1 MVELSAG
8 EILRFHQA
16 PSNIIVTSPCVF
28 QVVSPIQS
36 LPNQATDAY
45 RCMVSDGERMSLAVI
60 PGKLSAMVADETI
73 TRFTILKINKCSVSK
88 KERQGSTPMLFILI
102 QDAEILGT
110 VDEKIGNPVKLTEQD
125 DVGADSG
132 VPQSS
137 VAGPAAAE
145 SPISRPAYQP
155 QYQQPPAQQQP
166 QQSRFGGAQSS
177 FMNRV
182 DDIKPKYSGM
192 GGSAPVHTGAP
203 PSVHPISDLNPY
215 HNKWTIRAR
224 VTQKTSIKSWNKP
237 TSQGRL
243 FSVNLLDDSGEIRAT
258 TFTQQVDKLFPLLE
272 TGKVYYISNAQVRM
286 AKQQF
291 SNVNNQYELTFDDNT
306 TVELCLE
313 QANVPQ
319 EHYNFIP
326 LASLEKFEKNQVV
339 DVLCV
344 LRDAGEVAEITSRTD
359 DRKMIK
365 RELTIVD
372 KSGFQVRASLWGT
385 EAETFNVP
393 VEHVVAFK
401 GMRVGDF
408 GGRTLSLPSVGSM
421 TVNPDIPEAHALRG
435 WYDAEGR
442 HMSFQSFRGAGG
454 GAGGAGGSGGG
465 IGSAENFEAQLKTMA
480 QVGAENI
487 GARDTPEFFNLKGTI
502 AFIRANN
509 LAYPSC
515 PGENCSKKVTED
527 LSSGQWRCEK
537 CERSWPAPDYRYIF
551 SFNVSDDT
559 GQNWLQ
565 CFNEV
570 GEVLLGVTANE
581 MIELQRVN
589 EVAFGQKL
597 ADATFKEYKFRC
609 KAKSETFNEVTRVRI
624 SATNAYPIDYVAET
638 ARLSRLIDSYN

>member
-16 PSNIIVTSPCVF
+16 SGNMTVTTPYVI
-28 QVVSPIQS
+28 QVISPIQ
-36 LPNQATDAY
+36 LLRNQASDAH

-60 PGKLSAMVADETI
+60 PNKLSSKVADETI
-73 TRFTILKINKCSVSK
+73 TRFTILKVNKCSVSK
-88 KERQGSTPMLFILI
+88 KERPNETPMLFIVI
-102 QDAEILGT
+102 HDAEILGT
-110 VDEKIGNPVKLTEQD
+110 VGERIGNPAKLSEQD
-125 DVGADSG
+125 DVGAG
-132 VPQSS
+132 FGAPQSF
-137 VAGPAAAE
+137 ATGPAVAE
-145 SPISRPAYQP
+145 SPISRPAYQ
-155 QYQQPPAQQQP
+155 QQQPPPPQQQQP
-166 QQSRFGGAQSS
+166 QQQSRFGGAQSS

-306 TVELCLE
+306 IVELCLE

-319 EHYNFIP
+319 EHYDFIP
-326 LASLEKFEKNQVV
+326 LSSLEKFEKNQVV

-344 LRDAGEVAEITSRTD
+344 LKDAGDVSEITSRTD
-359 DRKMIK
+359 DRKMVK

-393 VEHVVAFK
+393 VEHVIAFK

-421 TVNPDIPEAHALRG
+421 TVNPDIPDAHTLRG

-442 HMSFQSFRGAGG
+442 HMSFQSFRGTGGG
-454 GAGGAGGSGGG
+454 GAGRSGGG
-465 IGSAENFEAQLKTMA
+465 IGSAENFESQLKTMA

-487 GARDTPEFFNLKGTI
+487 GTTDATEFFNLKGTI
-502 AFIRANN
+502 AFIRSNN

-515 PGENCSKKVTED
+515 PGENCSKKVTEG

-570 GEVLLGVTANE
+570 GEVLLGATANE

-609 KAKSETFNEVTRVRI
+609 KARSETFNEVSRVRI

>member
-1 MVELSAG
+1 MYDLSAG

-16 PSNIIVTSPCVF
+16 PGNMTVSTPYVV
-28 QVVSPIQS
+28 QVISPIQLLS
-36 LPNQATDAY
+36 NQASDAH

-60 PGKLSAMVADETI
+60 PNKLSARVADETI
-73 TRFTILKINKCSVSK
+73 TRFTVLKVKKCSVSK
-88 KERQGSTPMLFILI
+88 KERQNDTPMLFIVI
-102 QDAEILGT
+102 HDAEILGT
-110 VDEKIGNPVKLTEQD
+110 VGEKIGNPAKLTEQD
-125 DVGADSG
+125 DVAAGA
-132 VPQSS
+132 PQSF
-137 VAGPAAAE
+137 AAAPAAAE

-166 QQSRFGGAQSS
+166 QSHYGGAQSS
-177 FMNRV
+177 SSFMSRV
-182 DDIKPKYSGM
+182 DDIKPKYSAM
-192 GGSAPVHTGAP
+192 GGSAPMHTGAP

-224 VTQKTSIKSWNKP
+224 VTQKTPIKVWNKP
-237 TSQGRL
+237 SSQGRL
-243 FSVNLLDDSGEIRAT
+243 FSVTLLDDSGEIRGTA
-258 TFTQQVDKLFPLLE
+258 FTQQVDKLFPLLE
-272 TGKVYYISNAQVRM
+272 AGKVYYVSNAQVRM

-306 TVELCLE
+306 LVELCLE
-313 QANVPQ
+313 QTNVPQ
-319 EHYNFIP
+319 EHYDFIP
-326 LASLEKFEKNQVV
+326 LGGLEKFQKNQVV
-339 DVLCV
+339 DILCV
-344 LRDAGEVAEITSRTD
+344 LKDAGEVSEITMRTD
-359 DRKMIK
+359 DRKMTK
-365 RELTIVD
+365 RDLTIVD
-372 KSGFQVRASLWGT
+372 KSGFQVRAALWGT

-393 VEHVVAFK
+393 VDHVIAFK

-408 GGRTLSLPSVGSM
+408 GGRTLSLPSMGSM

-442 HMSFQSFRGAGG
+442 HMSFQSYRGTGGSGGG
-454 GAGGAGGSGGG
+454 GAGG

-487 GARDTPEFFNLKGTI
+487 GATDNVEFFNLKGTI
-502 AFIRANN
+502 AFIRSNN

-515 PGENCSKKVTED
+515 PGENCNKKVTED

-570 GEVLLGVTANE
+570 GELLLGATANE
-581 MIELQRVN
+581 MMELQRVN

-609 KAKSETFNEVTRVRI
+609 KAKSETFNEVSRVRI

>member
-16 PSNIIVTSPCVF
+16 SGNMTVTTPYFVQVISPV
-28 QVVSPIQS
+28 Q
-36 LPNQATDAY
+36 LLRNQTPEAY
-45 RCMVSDGERMSLAVI
+45 RCMVSDGEKMSLAVI
-60 PGKLSAMVADETI
+60 PSKLKPLVANETI
-73 TRFTILKINKCSVSK
+73 TRFTILKVNKCSVSK
-88 KERQGSTPMLFILI
+88 KARENEPPMLFIVI
-102 QDAEILGT
+102 HEAEVLET
-110 VDEKIGNPVKLTEQD
+110 VTERLGNPTKLTDQD
-125 DVGADSG
+125 DAGAG
-132 VPQSS
+132 FEAPQPFASA
-137 VAGPAAAE
+137 VEPPA
-145 SPISRPAYQP
+145 PQPAYQP
-155 QYQQPPAQQQP
+155 QYQQQPPFMQQQ
-166 QQSRFGGAQSS
+166 SHFGGAQSS
-177 FMNRV
+177 SFMSRV
-182 DDIKPKYSGM
+182 DDISPKYSGM
-192 GGSAPVHTGAP
+192 GGSAPVHAGAP
-203 PSVHPISDLNPY
+203 PSVHPIADLNPY

-243 FSVNLLDDSGEIRAT
+243 FSVTLLDDSGEIRGTA
-258 TFTQQVDKLFPLLE
+258 FTQQVDKLFPLFE
-272 TGKVYYISNAQVRM
+272 PGKVYYISNAQVRM

-306 TVELCLE
+306 VVELCLE

-319 EHYNFIP
+319 EHYDFVP
-326 LASLEKFEKNQVV
+326 LSSLEKFQKNHVV

-344 LRDAGEVAEITSRTD
+344 LKEVAELSQITLRTD
-359 DRKMIK
+359 DRKMTK
-365 RELTIVD
+365 RDLVVVD
-372 KSGFQVRASLWGT
+372 KSGFQVRASLWGA

-393 VEHVVAFK
+393 VEHVIAFK

-442 HMSFQSFRGAGG
+442 HMSFQSYRGA
-454 GAGGAGGSGGG
+454 GAGGSAGGG
-465 IGSAENFEAQLKTMA
+465 MGTGENFDAQLKTMA
-480 QVGAENI
+480 QVSAENI
-487 GARDTPEFFNLKGTI
+487 GSGDTAEFFNLKGTI
-502 AFIRANN
+502 AFIRSNN

-515 PGENCSKKVTED
+515 PGENCNKKVTED

-551 SFNVSDDT
+551 SINVSDDT
-559 GQNWLQ
+559 GQTWLQ

-570 GEVLLGVTANE
+570 GELVLGTTANE

-589 EVAFGQKL
+589 EAAFGQKI
-597 ADATFKEYKFRC
+597 ADATFKEYWFRC
-609 KAKSETFNEVTRVRI
+609 KAKSETYNEATRVKI
-624 SATNAYPIDYVAET
+624 SASSIHPIDYVAET